1 MPPPTLSLVESPSE
15 VPIVVDSY
23 AGPVYAIAFDMDTD
37 SMRKLYGKPSWESG
51 YGEIRDVLLRHG
63 FSKQQGSVYFGD
75 RGRVKAVSC
84 VVAVQDLSR
93 ELPWFTASVRD
104 IRMLRIEEEDD
115 LSVALEKVDPPP
127 ATGRLF
133 DASS

>member
-1 MPPPTLSLVESPSE
+1 MPRALRLLEPRNESP
-15 VPIVVDSY
+15 ITVDAYGAS
-23 AGPVYAIAFDMDTD
+23 VYAIAFDMDTD

-51 YGEIRDVLLRHG
+51 YGEIRDVLVRHG

-84 VVAVQDLSR
+84 VVAVQDLAR
-93 ELPWFTASVRD
+93 ELPWFSASVRD

-115 LSVALEKVDPPP
+115 LGVALEKVEPPP